1 MVYDVAVAGGGAA
14 GLSAAITAAK
24 RNKKVVIL
32 EKNDRIGKK
41 LLATGNGRCNLA
53 SALSTKNR
61 FNTDAVE
68 EVFARV
74 PLSRVFQFF
83 ADLGLVIREESGRY
97 YPYSNQASSVL
108 NALRKGIAD
117 IGAEVRCSSKICNIY
132 NNKNFVLDT
141 ESGLIEARNVVFA
154 TGSEAG
160 GGQNS
165 LHLLQGFGH
174 KIVQSRPA
182 LVPLLTDTS
191 YLKGLRGVRARVK
204 ATIYADGNAVKTVTD
219 EILFKDNGVTGTAV
233 FELSTALARQRYAK
247 KVVLALDFAPEYS
260 HSELAELFRGKMGL
274 EGVFHKEIAANM
286 IRYASKQGKQTN
298 AKAYA
303 DAAKNLIIEVKG
315 LSSFS
320 LAQVASGGL
329 EISGFDF
336 TTMESKL
343 CKGLFA
349 AGEALDVDGD
359 CGGFNLMWAWAS
371 GILAGESVQ

>member
-117 IGAEVRCSSKICNIY
+117 IGAE
-132 NNKNFVLDT
+132 
-141 ESGLIEARNVVFA
+141 
-154 TGSEAG
+154 
-160 GGQNS
+160 
-165 LHLLQGFGH
+165 
-174 KIVQSRPA
+174 
-182 LVPLLTDTS
+182 
-191 YLKGLRGVRARVK
+191 
-204 ATIYADGNAVKTVTD
+204 
-219 EILFKDNGVTGTAV
+219 
-233 FELSTALARQRYAK
+233 
-247 KVVLALDFAPEYS
+247 
-260 HSELAELFRGKMGL
+260 
-274 EGVFHKEIAANM
+274 
-286 IRYASKQGKQTN
+286 
-298 AKAYA
+298 
-303 DAAKNLIIEVKG
+303 
-315 LSSFS
+315 
-320 LAQVASGGL
+320 
-329 EISGFDF
+329 
-336 TTMESKL
+336 
-343 CKGLFA
+343 
-349 AGEALDVDGD
+349 
-359 CGGFNLMWAWAS
+359 
-371 GILAGESVQ
+371 